1 MFERKILY
9 TDIMQLIIN
18 IDGGSRGN
26 PGPGASG
33 CVIKDRN
40 GKLLKSEGLFFRECT
55 NNQAEFNA
63 LKLALKNA
71 KELGGEE
78 LFIRADSQLLVK
90 QYLGEYKIKNP
101 QLQMLMSE
109 IKNLASGFKKINIK
123 HVPREQNKEADLIC
137 NQTMDKALKKLSAPA
152 KPIYNHLAEH
162 SESKAEA
169 LSKAKPRNS
178 DKIAKEP
185 EQLELF
191 DLNNL

>member
-1 MFERKILY
+1 MFIRQILY

-33 CVIKDRN
+33 CVIKDKS
-40 GKLLKSEGLFFRECT
+40 GTLLKSEGLFFKECT

-71 KELGGEE
+71 KELGGDE

-101 QLQMLMSE
+101 QLQMLMAE
-109 IKNLASGFKKINIK
+109 IKNLAAGFKKINIK

-137 NQTMDKALKKLSAPA
+137 NQTMDKALKKPLAPS
-152 KPIYNHLAEH
+152 KPIYNHLAANA
-162 SESKAEA
+162 ESAEE
-169 LSKAKPRNS
+169 PRKSTPENR
-178 DKIAKEP
+178 KKTAKEP
-185 EQLELF
+185 KQLELF

>member
-1 MFERKILY
+1 ME
-9 TDIMQLIIN
+9 LIIN

-33 CVIKDRN
+33 CIIKDKK
-40 GKLLKSEGLFFRECT
+40 GTVLKREGVFWQECT

-63 LKLALKNA
+63 LKIALDNA
-71 KELGGEE
+71 KNLGGTV
-78 LFIRADSQLLVK
+78 LNIRADSQLLVK

-101 QLQMLMSE
+101 QLQILMAE
-109 IKNLASGFKKINIK
+109 IKRLASSFKKINIV

-137 NQTMDKALKKLSAPA
+137 NQTMDKALKVSCRVGP
-152 KPIYNHLAEH
+152 EH
-162 SESKAEA
+162 FFNRAAQKTENNIKKSVDNKSSVKQKNKQA
-169 LSKAKPRNS
+169 
-178 DKIAKEP
+178 

>member
-1 MFERKILY
+1 MFGRQILY

-33 CVIKDRN
+33 CVIKDKS
-40 GKLLKSEGLFFRECT
+40 GTMLKSEGLFFKECT

-71 KELGGEE
+71 KELGGDE

-109 IKNLASGFKKINIK
+109 IRNLAAGFKKINIK

-137 NQTMDKALKKLSAPA
+137 NQTMDKALKKPAAPS
-152 KPIYNHLAEH
+152 KPIYNHLAAQ
-162 SESKAEA
+162 AEA
-169 LSKAKPRNS
+169 GAKKAPSINASSVK
-178 DKIAKEP
+178 KTAKEP
-185 EQLELF
+185 KQLELF